1 VSLSLNRPADHQW
14 VENKPPRDFV
24 TKDIYVGGGDHDLA
38 LHVVT
43 AEYKGSGE
51 PTAAQLKNLHKLRTD
66 GRMAPVVLVVEV
78 DSRHCVVFGHN
89 ADWASTRKIEY
100 STVARILQ
108 AALDDPNPIAARERI
123 NTFRDALE
131 TTSLP
136 GIKNSGLFA
145 NHELATGVPTRPD
158 FDKACQRSVP
168 LLSLTGT
175 PLLNGLGFAHSAA
188 GNNAYLLRG
197 TGKDGLA
204 VAVMLQDDEM
214 FDAPSKRLDGLPVAK
229 GLAVA
234 EVHGVSWIILLRRTK
249 IRLYPA
255 QLGLGVGRKGLTETY
270 LEIDLPQLT
279 DANAGYLSLIF
290 SADALAEGGTAYD
303 IMESS
308 RQYAV
313 GLGERLREKVYEEII
328 PLLSV
333 AVAKAVKGRKQS
345 FTPDMLSRAY
355 DLTLRI
361 FFRILFQVYAE
372 DRKLLPLGENP
383 GFDKLALKTLARKLA
398 ADRDLYKDADGSE
411 LWEQLSKVWKAVDEG
426 SATLGIPAYN
436 GGLFS
441 NDEELHPESAAI
453 ADLTITDDIMGPV
466 LRALLL
472 DIGDVGDPVP
482 IDFRSLGVRE
492 FGTIYEGLLESS
504 LGVAETDL
512 TLDKDKNWVPAK
524 KKSDE
529 IFAPAGS
536 VYFHN
541 TSGQRK
547 GTGSYFTPSF
557 VVEHLLERSLDPAL
571 DSHLA
576 SVAELVASGNDAA
589 ATEKFFDFR
598 VADIAMGSGH
608 FLTAAIDHIEKKMAA
623 FLANPEHP
631 MPGVLKEIIE
641 LEAAARAAIGL
652 DGPEI
657 DRSSLLRRQIAR
669 RCIYGLDLNPIAVEL
684 SRVSIWIHTF
694 VRGLPMSSLD
704 HNLVCGNSLTG
715 IGTIDEA
722 LDVLAPSRVG
732 KGKNRHMI
740 SVNEHL
746 ITEVLSD
753 AKETLV
759 QASQMLELDKA
770 QSKAAARAAKK
781 ARQQAHKAARLFD
794 AAVLRRIGRDA
805 LVAADEFDVDGL
817 IELAGA
823 DEATKALEP
832 LKPAHM
838 PSLFP
843 EVFARDNPGF
853 DVLVGNPPWE
863 KLKVEEHQWWGLR
876 IPGLRGMP
884 MAERKRKLKMF
895 QDQHPELLRD
905 YERDIEASKQARA
918 ALASGPFPGIGSGD
932 IDLYKAFAWRNW
944 QLIRHFGQ
952 FGVVLPR
959 AALNG
964 SGTQYWRKEVINH
977 GWFSSVVTAVNTNG
991 WMFGNIHGQY
1001 AVGLVSATKGAEAK
1015 SVRFVGPFFDLG
1027 EFITGRD
1034 DLAEVST
1041 TEFLGWSESAAFPS
1055 LPGPQSADVFRK
1067 FRKHPGFGTAF
1078 ISDFRAAAELHAS
1091 QNSDLFN
1098 VNLSAA
1104 RGTVPVFT
1112 GSSFE
1117 IWQPDY
1123 GDMYAKGNDETI
1135 QFILEKTRN
1144 SAKQARSA
1152 FFGMEIKGVSD
1163 LPLSRPRIAFRD
1175 VTNATNSRTMIPC
1188 LIPPSTV
1195 LVHKAP
1201 YLVRKSASETVEA
1214 CVLGV
1219 LSSIIFDWFC
1229 RRFVELTLSF
1239 DLLNQMPIPEIDLAS
1254 STWIRI
1260 RTIAG
1265 SLAAVDSRY
1274 SDWAKAVGVKV
1285 GSVKTDDQRQ
1295 AMLAELDALVA
1306 AAYGLSQS
1314 DVKHIFDTFHRNGD
1328 YRDRCAAVLSHLKG
1342 MGIS

>member
-1 VSLSLNRPADHQW
+1 MSLSLNRPADHQW
-14 VENKPPRDFV
+14 LENKPPRDFA

-43 AEYKGSGE
+43 AVYKGSGE

-66 GRMAPVVLVVEV
+66 DRMAPVVLVVEV
-78 DSRHCVVFGHN
+78 DPQHCVVFGYN
-89 ADWASTRKIEY
+89 ADWAPTRKIEY
-100 STVARILQ
+100 SAVARILQ
-108 AALDDPNPIAARERI
+108 AALDEPNPIAARERI
-123 NTFRDALE
+123 NTLREALE
-131 TTSLP
+131 TTALP

-158 FDKACQRSVP
+158 FDKACKRSVP

-175 PLLNGLGFAHSAA
+175 PLLNGLGFTHTSA

-197 TGKDGLA
+197 TGNGNLA
-204 VAVMLQDDEM
+204 VAVMLQDEEM
-214 FDAPSKRLDGLPVAK
+214 FAAPSNRLNGLPVAR

-234 EVHGVSWIILLRRTK
+234 EEHNVSWIILLRRHK

-270 LEIDLPQLT
+270 VEIDVPQLT

-290 SADALAEGGTAYD
+290 SAEALAEGGTAYE

-333 AVAKAVKGRKQS
+333 AVAKSVKGRKHS
-345 FTPDMLSRAY
+345 FTPELLTRAY

-372 DRKLLPLGENP
+372 DRKLLPLGENLS
-383 GFDKLALKTLARKLA
+383 FDKLALKTLARKLA
-398 ADRDLYKDADGSE
+398 ADRNLYKSADSTE
-411 LWEQLSKVWKAVDEG
+411 LWEQLSKVWKAIDEG
-426 SATLGIPAYN
+426 SAALGIPAYN

-441 NDEELHPESAAI
+441 GDEELHPESAAI
-453 ADLTITDDIMGPV
+453 AELSIADDIMGPA

-504 LGVAETDL
+504 LGVAEIDL
-512 TLDKDKNWVPAK
+512 TLDKDKNWVPVK
-524 KKSDE
+524 KKSDQ
-529 IFAPAGS
+529 IFAPEGS

-547 GTGSYFTPSF
+547 GSGSYFTPSF

-571 DSHLA
+571 DTHLA
-576 SVAELVASGNDAA
+576 KVAELVASGDDAA

-608 FLTAAIDHIEKKMAA
+608 FLTAAIDHIEKKMAT
-623 FLANPEHP
+623 FLASPEHP
-631 MPGVLKEIIE
+631 MPGVLKEILE
-641 LEAAARAAIGL
+641 LEAAARTAVGI
-652 DGPEI
+652 DGPDI

-746 ITEVLSD
+746 ITEVLND

-770 QSKAAARAAKK
+770 QSRAAAKAAKK

-794 AAVLRRIGRDA
+794 AAVLRRIGRGA
-805 LVAADEFDVDGL
+805 LVAAEEFDVDGL
-817 IELAGA
+817 IGLAGA
-823 DEATKALEP
+823 DAAVDVLDP

-863 KLKVEEHQWWGLR
+863 KLHVKEDAWWTKHR
-876 IPGLRGMP
+876 PGLLGL
-884 MAERKRKLKMF
+884 EKKV
-895 QDQHPELLRD
+895 
-905 YERDIEASKQARA
+905 RDIEIKRLRRDRPDLVELLEREVSAKDLVKVAVG
-918 ALASGPFPGIGSGD
+918 SGQFPGIGAAH
-932 IDLYKAFAWRNW
+932 IDLYSAFAWRNL
-944 QLIRHFGQ
+944 QLIRNEGMTSL
-952 FGVVLPR
+952 VLPKS
-959 AALNG
+959 AW
-964 SGTQYWRKEVINH
+964 SGA
-977 GWFSSVVTAVNTNG
+977 S
-991 WMFGNIHGQY
+991 
-1001 AVGLVSATKGAEAK
+1001 
-1015 SVRFVGPFFDLG
+1015 
-1027 EFITGRD
+1027 
-1034 DLAEVST
+1034 LAEWRRYVLEQCSIQSLVYLVNEKKWVFPEVDGRYSFSLCVLKRSMAEVALFSGPYYSLTELWNCKNDVAAVSP
-1041 TEFLGWSESAAFPS
+1041 TELLGWSENASFPS
-1055 LPGPQSADVFRK
+1055 LPATRSLSVFRK
-1067 FRKHPGFGTAF
+1067 FQGHKSLVDPGAQNIARLNQGDFNITTHRGLFELGAPTRATEIQVLGGGSISLWNCDHNGAYGHADRKALMGWLRTNH
-1078 ISDFRAAAELHAS
+1078 
-1091 QNSDLFN
+1091 
-1098 VNLSAA
+1098 
-1104 RGTVPVFT
+1104 
-1112 GSSFE
+1112 
-1117 IWQPDY
+1117 
-1123 GDMYAKGNDETI
+1123 
-1135 QFILEKTRN
+1135 KTRH
-1144 SAKQARSA
+1144 A
-1152 FFGMEIKGVSD
+1152 ESD
-1163 LPLSRPRIAFRD
+1163 YLPCEVARIAIRQI
-1175 VTNATNSRTMIPC
+1175 SRSTDTRTILSC
-1188 LIPPSTV
+1188 LVPPECA
-1195 LVHKAP
+1195 L
-1201 YLVRKSASETVEA
+1201 ASGAHYVSFLRNDPAREA
-1214 CVLGV
+1214 FLLGV
-1219 LSSIIFDWFC
+1219 LGSQMFDWYA
-1229 RRFVELTLSF
+1229 RRWIELNVTFELLGPMPMPSYEPSSKTSRRVVEL
-1239 DLLNQMPIPEIDLAS
+1239 
-1254 STWIRI
+1254 
-1260 RTIAG
+1260 AG
-1265 SLAAVDSRY
+1265 GLAAVDSRFAH
-1274 SDWAKAVGVKV
+1274 WAEAVGVEV
-1285 GSVKTDDQRQ
+1285 GKFKSLEKRESALV
-1295 AMLAELDALVA
+1295 EIDALVA
-1306 AAYGLSQS
+1306 AAYGLSKS
-1314 DVKHIFDTFHRNGD
+1314 DVQHIFDTFHRNGN
-1328 YRDRCAAVLSHLKG
+1328 YRERCTAVLSHLKG
-1342 MGIS
+1342 MGIT